1 MEELSYLMS
10 SLAQACKD
18 RCVVD
23 VREHLMILTFNIQTR
38 ILTSKRFFGENL
50 SDNELAEARELLA
63 AGTDTSTCRVEWAL
77 LELLNNPDVMR
88 KGQEELDV
96 VIGGDGMVL
105 KLTYLET
112 IVKETFRIKG
122 ATTIV
127 IFYSVGR
134 DPKFGTKFWSERFL
148 GLAID
153 VKGQDFELIPF
164 GAGRRICP
172 GMSLGL
178 KTIYLTLG
186 NLLHDFNPDP
196 LLPVQRL
203 VFGSRPFIL
212 VGQYACYNFKGL
224 GSAIRERPKRGEM
237 KKLA

>member
-50 SDNELAEARELLA
+50 SDNELAEARVFKELIDESVKFAFQFHITELLA

-186 NLLHDFNPDP
+186 NLLHDFNPDV
-196 LLPVQRL
+196 L
-203 VFGSRPFIL
+203 FH
-212 VGQYACYNFKGL
+212 
-224 GSAIRERPKRGEM
+224 
-237 KKLA
+237 